1 MKILHVYKD
10 YAPVLGGIENHIR
23 WQAEGMR
30 ARGYDVQVLVT
41 NLESHTVHETIAGVP
56 VTKCARQINVSS
68 APVAS
73 AMPLHLRRLGEDADI
88 VHLHAPYPPGELAQL
103 LVRAGRCT
111 VLTYHSDIIKQATLL
126 TFYAPFLRQILKY
139 ADKILVSNP
148 PYVQSSP
155 FLRPIAAQA
164 PSKIEIVH
172 FGIDLQRFAP
182 IPAVTQRAAE
192 LRAQFGP
199 GPLILF
205 VGRLRY
211 YKGVTVLVEAMQ
223 KVDGARCLI
232 VGNGP
237 EEETIRAQIAAHG
250 LADRITLTGSL
261 LDSDLPAIYHAADL
275 FVLPSIHR
283 SESLGIVL
291 LEAMAAGLP
300 LISTE
305 LGTGTSYVNRHEE
318 TGLVTPPGDAD
329 ALAAAINRLLRN
341 EDLRR
346 RFGEAAQRRAGRDF
360 SLTQMLDATER
371 IYQGLIGKG
380 RQTADDGP
388 RQE

>member
-23 WQAEGMR
+23 WQAEGMC
-30 ARGYDVQVLVT
+30 ARGHDVGVLVT
-41 NLESHTVHETIAGVP
+41 NLTGHTTHEIINGVA
-56 VTKCARQINVSS
+56 VAKCARHLNVSS
-68 APVAS
+68 APVA
-73 AMPLHLRRLGEDADI
+73 ATLPHYLQRLGRDVDI

-103 LVRAGRCT
+103 LTRVGRCT
-111 VLTYHSDIIKQATLL
+111 VITYHSDIIKQATLL
-126 TFYAPFLRQILKY
+126 RFYAPFLRQILKQ

-155 FLRPIAAQA
+155 FLQPIAAED
-164 PSKIEIVH
+164 PTKIEIVH

-182 IPAVTQRAAE
+182 SPAVTARAAE

-211 YKGVTVLVEAMQ
+211 YKGVDVLVRAMAQ
-223 KVDGARCLI
+223 VDGARCLI

-237 EEETIRAQIAAHG
+237 EEKTIRALITEHE
-250 LADRITLTGSL
+250 LADRVSLTGSL
-261 LDSDLPAIYHAADL
+261 LDADLPAIYHAADL

-305 LGTGTSYVNRHEE
+305 LGTGTSYVNRHDE
-318 TGLVTPPGDAD
+318 TGLVAPPGDVD
-329 ALAAAINRLLRN
+329 ALAAAINRLLGD

-346 RFGEAAQRRAGRDF
+346 RFGEAALRRARRHF
-360 SLTQMLDATER
+360 SLTQMLDATEAVYR
-371 IYQGLIGKG
+371 SLLN
-380 RQTADDGP
+380 
-388 RQE
+388 